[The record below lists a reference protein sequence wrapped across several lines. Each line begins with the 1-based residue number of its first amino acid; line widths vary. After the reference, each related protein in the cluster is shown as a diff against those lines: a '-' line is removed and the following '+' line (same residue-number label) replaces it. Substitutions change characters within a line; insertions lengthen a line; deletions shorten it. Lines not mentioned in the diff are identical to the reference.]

1 MPSTSTPAIVAPLT
15 KSGLT
20 YTQYY
25 CNMDGLQDLTFTVP
39 TGQRWWIVGI
49 NKTDNVA
56 CTLVFKTGATTI
68 QSVVMASGEK
78 MIFPKGTGT
87 GVFLTGNIGESL
99 VISSNT
105 ANIFTL
111 ALYVGTYPP
120 YLE

>member
-1 MPSTSTPAIVAPLT
+1 MPSTSTPAISAPLT
-15 KSGLT
+15 KRGLT

-25 CNMDGLQDLTFTVP
+25 CNMGGDADLTFTVP

-56 CTLVFKTGATTI
+56 CTLVFKTASTTI

-78 MIFPKGTGT
+78 IGFTKGAGS

-99 VISSNT
+99 VISCTT

-120 YLE
+120 FSE